1 MKLHIGGWEAKEGW
15 KILNIQKRDNVDF
28 VGDISDLSQFKDNS
42 ISEVYASHVFE
53 HVKYIDV
60 KKTLLG
66 IYRILVSGGKFYIS
80 VPNMNVLFRQFLE
93 KKNQTKTKIKIMR
106 MIFGGQTDEYDFHYF
121 GWDFELLSGLL
132 KNVGFDEI
140 EKVEKFSIFT
150 HDTSN
155 EDIDGELIS
164 LNLVAKK

>member
-106 MIFGGQTDEYDFHYF
+106 MIFGGQIDEYDFHYF

-132 KNVGFDEI
+132 KNVGFEEI
-140 EKVEKFSIFT
+140 EKVDKFSIFT
-150 HDTSN
+150 HDTSK
-155 EDIDGELIS
+155 EEIDGELIS
-164 LNLVAKK
+164 LNLIAKK

>member
-28 VGDISDLSQFKDNS
+28 VGDISDLSQFKDSS
-42 ISEVYASHVFE
+42 INEVYASHVFE

-93 KKNQTKTKIKIMR
+93 KKNQTKIKIKIMR
-106 MIFGGQTDEYDFHYF
+106 MIFGGQIDEYDFHYF

-132 KNVGFDEI
+132 KNVGFEEI

-164 LNLVAKK
+164 LNLIAKK

>member
-42 ISEVYASHVFE
+42 VGEVYASHVFE

-60 KKTLLG
+60 KKTLSG
-66 IYRILVSGGKFYIS
+66 IYRILTSGGKFYIS

-106 MIFGGQTDEYDFHYF
+106 MIFGGQIDEYDFHYF

-164 LNLVAKK
+164 LNLIAKK

>member
-1 MKLHIGGWEAKEGW
+1 MPA
-15 KILNIQKRDNVDF
+15 N
-28 VGDISDLSQFKDNS
+28 
-42 ISEVYASHVFE
+42 VFE

-60 KKTLLG
+60 KKTLSG
-66 IYRILVSGGKFYIS
+66 IYRILTSGGKFYIS

-106 MIFGGQTDEYDFHYF
+106 MIFGGQIDEYDFHYF

-164 LNLVAKK
+164 LNLIAKK

>member
-28 VGDISDLSQFKDNS
+28 VGDISDLSQFKDSS
-42 ISEVYASHVFE
+42 INEVYASHVFE

-106 MIFGGQTDEYDFHYF
+106 MIFGGQIDEYDFHYF

-132 KNVGFDEI
+132 KNVGFEEI

-164 LNLVAKK
+164 LNLIAKK

>member
-1 MKLHIGGWEAKEGW
+1 MKLHIGGWEAKKGW

-28 VGDISDLSQFKDNS
+28 VGDISDLSQFKDSS
-42 ISEVYASHVFE
+42 INEVYASHVFE

-106 MIFGGQTDEYDFHYF
+106 MIFGGQIDEYDFHYF

-132 KNVGFDEI
+132 KNVGFEEI

-164 LNLVAKK
+164 LNLIAKK

>member
-60 KKTLLG
+60 KKTLSG
-66 IYRILVSGGKFYIS
+66 IYRILTSGGKFYIS

-106 MIFGGQTDEYDFHYF
+106 MIFGGQIDEYDFHYF

-132 KNVGFDEI
+132 KNVGFEEI
-140 EKVEKFSIFT
+140 EKVERFSIFT

-164 LNLVAKK
+164 LNLIAKK

>member
-60 KKTLLG
+60 KKTLIG

-93 KKNQTKTKIKIMR
+93 KKIK
-106 MIFGGQTDEYDFHYF
+106 
-121 GWDFELLSGLL
+121 L
-132 KNVGFDEI
+132 KP
-140 EKVEKFSIFT
+140 K
-150 HDTSN
+150 
-155 EDIDGELIS
+155 LR
-164 LNLVAKK
+164 

>member
-42 ISEVYASHVFE
+42 ISEVYASHVFG

-106 MIFGGQTDEYDFHYF
+106 MIFGGQIDEYDFHYF

-132 KNVGFDEI
+132 KNVGFEEI

-164 LNLVAKK
+164 LNLIAKK

>member
-42 ISEVYASHVFE
+42 VGEVYASHVFE

-106 MIFGGQTDEYDFHYF
+106 MIFGGQIDEYDFHYF

-132 KNVGFDEI
+132 KNVGFEEI
-140 EKVEKFSIFT
+140 EKVDKFSIFT

-164 LNLVAKK
+164 LNLIAKK

>member
-60 KKTLLG
+60 KKTLSG
-66 IYRILVSGGKFYIS
+66 IYRILTPGGKFYIS

-106 MIFGGQTDEYDFHYF
+106 MIFGGQIDEYDFHYF

-164 LNLVAKK
+164 LNLIAKK

>member
-28 VGDISDLSQFKDNS
+28 VGNISDLSQFKDNS
-42 ISEVYASHVFE
+42 ISEIYASHVFE

-60 KKTLLG
+60 KKTLSG
-66 IYRILVSGGKFYIS
+66 IYRILTSGGKFYIS

-106 MIFGGQTDEYDFHYF
+106 MIFGGQIDEYDFHYF

-164 LNLVAKK
+164 LNLIAKK

>member
-42 ISEVYASHVFE
+42 VGEVYASHVFE

-66 IYRILVSGGKFYIS
+66 IYRILISGGKFYIS

-106 MIFGGQTDEYDFHYF
+106 MIFGGQIDDYDFHYF

-164 LNLVAKK
+164 LNLIAKK